1 MGKESIKL
9 YKYLPYDQGSCC
21 VLTRSTIKYTCPLDF
36 NDPFDCRPSYNE
48 EALNEIYRT
57 RPDLLKEIAR
67 KGGLSPAQRIQQK
80 KKISKK
86 IKKHITGNGH
96 LDNMLSGVGVVSLS
110 EKADSVLMW
119 SHYAGFHTGF
129 VVEFD
134 IPLVVSRKDVEEGSQ
149 NLLALPIE
157 YKSQRPEIAYGVDS
171 DHDVLKKLIYSK
183 SDIWAYEMERR
194 VYDHNRGPGI
204 HFYHRDRLV
213 TSVIAGMKISQ
224 DNYDN
229 LKEIV
234 NSLNKNNGTDIRLY
248 KAEACKK
255 NMRSRFPITL
265 TGRRFSV

>member
-255 NMRSRFPITL
+255 KYAVKIPDHPDWA
-265 TGRRFSV
+265 